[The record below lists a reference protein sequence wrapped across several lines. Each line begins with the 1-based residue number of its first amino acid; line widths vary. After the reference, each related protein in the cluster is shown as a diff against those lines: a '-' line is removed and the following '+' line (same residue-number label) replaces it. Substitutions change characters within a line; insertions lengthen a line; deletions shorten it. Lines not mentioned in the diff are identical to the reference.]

1 MVLPYS
7 DRIPR
12 APPYSYTHDT
22 STSTG
27 LSPFFASLPRLF
39 EFYVARHWPCPLS
52 LTTTNGVSFDFLSS
66 GYLDVSVPRVHLL
79 TLYIQAKIP
88 INRWV
93 TPFGYPRIKAY
104 CQLPA
109 AFRSLSRPSSAPC
122 TKASSCALFV
132 ALSFSLFYCIFA
144 IRRIIFLLP

>member
-12 APPYSYTHDT
+12 APPYSYTHDTST

-52 LTTTNGVSFDFLSS
+52 LTTNNGVSFDFLSS
-66 GYLDVSVPRVHLL
+66 GYFDVSVPRVHLTSL
-79 TLYIQAKIP
+79 FIQLVIP
-88 INRWV
+88 LAWWV
-93 TPFGYPRIKAY
+93 SPFGHPRIKAY

-109 AFRSLSRPSSAPC
+109 AFRRLSRPSSSLSA
-122 TKASSCALFV
+122 KAFT
-132 ALSFSLFYCIFA
+132 
-144 IRRIIFLLP
+144 RRPF